1 MVAKERKFHAVR
13 LLHSRNQLGRQPLHD
28 SGKGLA
34 IPAVKLLYIRVP
46 EALTNVYQTALY
58 R

>member
-34 IPAVKLLYIRVP
+34 IPAVKLL
-46 EALTNVYQTALY
+46 
-58 R
+58 

>member
-34 IPAVKLLYIRVP
+34 IPAVKLGSSGIVMQIINLK
-46 EALTNVYQTALY
+46 
-58 R
+58 